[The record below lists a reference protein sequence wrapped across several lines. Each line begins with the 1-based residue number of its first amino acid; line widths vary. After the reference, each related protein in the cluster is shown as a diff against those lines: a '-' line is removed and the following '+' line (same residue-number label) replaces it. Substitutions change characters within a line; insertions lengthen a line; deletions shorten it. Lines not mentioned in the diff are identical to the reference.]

1 MTLLGIAQHLT
12 SIVVDNN
19 FGPLMFILAMN
30 LVLLILGSILETVSV
45 ILLTTPLAFPI
56 MQHLG
61 IDPIWYGIVLSV
73 NMAMALITPPVGMDL
88 YVIKSLRDD
97 IQLSTVIRGVAPF
110 ILLMLFFLAL
120 IITIPELSTWL
131 PSLMPTRGVTQ

>member
-1 MTLLGIAQHLT
+1 
-12 SIVVDNN
+12 
-19 FGPLMFILAMN
+19 MFILAMN

-131 PSLMPTRGVTQ
+131 PSLMPTRGVAQ